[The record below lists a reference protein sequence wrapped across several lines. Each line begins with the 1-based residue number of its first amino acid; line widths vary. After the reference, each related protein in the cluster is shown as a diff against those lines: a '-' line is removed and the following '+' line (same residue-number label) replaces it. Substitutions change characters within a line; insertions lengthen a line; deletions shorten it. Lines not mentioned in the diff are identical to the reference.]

1 MPTHSQ
7 PRWIAAS
14 TAPRITAFSPG
25 ASPPPVEIAI
35 LNAPAAP
42 SAESGAALPRVQRA
56 ARGLD
61 QLDVRVRVGLADF
74 GRQTGGP
81 RLVVS
86 DDTVLDGDAHT
97 GCGRAGWVA
106 CKDSRA

>member
-1 MPTHSQ
+1 VTPEGFLGEY
-7 PRWIAAS
+7 P
-14 TAPRITAFSPG
+14 APVDLDF
-25 ASPPPVEIAI
+25 EH
-35 LNAPAAP
+35 
-42 SAESGAALPRVQRA
+42 A

-86 DDTVLDGDAHT
+86 DDTVFDGDAHT
-97 GCGRAGWVA
+97 LWERRGSVG
-106 CKDSRA
+106 